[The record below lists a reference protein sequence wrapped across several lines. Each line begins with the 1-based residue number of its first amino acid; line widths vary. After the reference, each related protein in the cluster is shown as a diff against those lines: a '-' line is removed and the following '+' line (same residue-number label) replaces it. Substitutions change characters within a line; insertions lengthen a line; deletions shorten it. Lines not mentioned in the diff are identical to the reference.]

1 MNITEWYKQNFEASL
16 SGRYVTIN
24 HIENLLDSYA
34 VIFEIEVAGTSEN
47 GVEIPMVK
55 FGTGP
60 KKVLVWSQMHGN
72 ESTTTKAIF
81 DFFKFI
87 SSLGPFQKQVEIFLK
102 KYSFTIIPILNP
114 DGAKLY
120 TRENANKVDL
130 NRDANNLT
138 QKESQVLRTIF
149 NKEKPDLCLNMHDQR
164 SIFGLKGKFPATIS
178 FLAPAANNKRTITPA
193 RNAAISY
200 IDRAI
205 AGLNEM
211 IPNKIGRFDDGYNP
225 NCVGDAFTTAG
236 VPTILFEAGHSPGD
250 YEREVSRS
258 YIFFALI
265 AMFDISQFSE
275 RNKDITYFDIPE
287 NEKIFNDVVLNGVFI
302 SEEKPA
308 CQVCLQY
315 KEILKDNAVAFELT
329 IDGIYN
335 ETEKLGHQTFELDG
349 EEILINSQGN
359 FHIGQK
365 VTSIFD
371 KKNNLML
378 I

>member
-34 VIFEIEVAGTSEN
+34 DIFEIEVAGTSEN
-47 GVEIPMVK
+47 DVEIPMVK

-87 SSLGPFQKQVEIFLK
+87 SSPGTFQKQVEIFLK

-130 NRDANNLT
+130 NRDAKNLT
-138 QKESQVLRTIF
+138 QKESQVLRAIF

-164 SIFGLKGKFPATIS
+164 SVFGLKGKFPATIS
-178 FLAPAANNKRTITPA
+178 FLAPAANKKRTITPA

-200 IDRAI
+200 IDKAI

-236 VPTILFEAGHSPGD
+236 VSTILFEAGHSPGD

-258 YIFFALI
+258 YIFFALV

-275 RNKDITYFDIPE
+275 GNKDISYFDIPE

-315 KEILKDNAVAFELT
+315 KEVLKDNAVAFELT